1 MEAEY
6 LKIPGDRV
14 GVLIGKGGETKKLVE
29 KKAGVDLDI
38 THEGS
43 VTIKC
48 EDGLKLW
55 TGRDIVKAIGRG
67 FNPKY
72 ALNLSKEGYAL
83 TIFNL
88 DEIFHGRESDIR
100 RVKSRIIGED
110 GKARRTMETLS
121 DSKISV
127 YGKTVSVI
135 AREEDMDAIE
145 EALKMLMDGAHHAK
159 VYTFLEGAHKEKK
172 PGL

>member
-6 LKIPGDRV
+6 LKIPEDRV

-29 KKAGVDLDI
+29 KKTGVRLDI

-43 VTIKC
+43 VSIKC
-48 EDGLKLW
+48 EDSLKLW
-55 TGRDIVKAIGRG
+55 EARDIVKAIGRG

-72 ALNLSKEGYAL
+72 ALNLAKDDY
-83 TIFNL
+83 TIIIFNL
-88 DEIFHGRESDIR
+88 DEIFHGRERDIR
-100 RVKSRIIGED
+100 RVKARIIGEN
-110 GKARRTMETLS
+110 GKARGTMETLS
-121 DSKISV
+121 NSKISV

-135 AREEDMDAIE
+135 AREEDMEAIE

-159 VYTFLEGAHKEKK
+159 VYGFLEGANKEKK